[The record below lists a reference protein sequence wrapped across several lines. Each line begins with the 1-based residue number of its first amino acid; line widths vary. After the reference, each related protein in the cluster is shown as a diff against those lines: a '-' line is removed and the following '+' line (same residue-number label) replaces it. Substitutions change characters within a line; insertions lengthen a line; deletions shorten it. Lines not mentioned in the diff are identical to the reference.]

1 MTFRGFSQKHPIRD
15 AALGCVSND
24 LQPFLEEINTEKRTS
39 INSYITEEAP
49 QYRPLARYIHEFIDR
64 IPPGAKGIELEMAL
78 HEQMFAKQRE
88 LKQESYRLMEESN
101 EAALKP
107 EEYEA
112 KLNSFLERAN
122 ELGKSS
128 LAQYVTHRKVIL
140 EFLEKSLQANPK
152 TGKYPLEEIIHKI
165 IYPMRTTSE
174 DVPYDQQERYT

>member
-1 MTFRGFSQKHPIRD
+1 
-15 AALGCVSND
+15 VV
-24 LQPFLEEINTEKRTS
+24 
-39 INSYITEEAP
+39 
-49 QYRPLARYIHEFIDR
+49 
-64 IPPGAKGIELEMAL
+64 IP
-78 HEQMFAKQRE
+78 
-88 LKQESYRLMEESN
+88 QESYRLMEESN
-101 EAALKP
+101 VAALKP

-152 TGKYPLEEIIHKI
+152 TGKYPLEEIIHKV

-174 DVPYDQQERYT
+174 DVPYEQQERYT